1 MLFNHIAGF
10 FEHQYLLKQ
19 AINDL
24 DICREIFTMERK
36 HLKLKLFLKL
46 PRNIFDD
53 MNGGV
58 RLKIVSKIKVS
69 FILYAKTLID

>member
-36 HLKLKLFLKL
+36 RLKLKLFLKL

-58 RLKIVSKIKVS
+58 RLKYS
-69 FILYAKTLID
+69 FKN